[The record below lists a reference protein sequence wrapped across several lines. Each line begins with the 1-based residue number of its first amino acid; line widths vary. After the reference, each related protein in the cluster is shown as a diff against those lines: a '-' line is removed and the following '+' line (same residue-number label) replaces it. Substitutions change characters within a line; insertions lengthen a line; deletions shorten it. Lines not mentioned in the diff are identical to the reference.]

1 MLLGGALNILDSM
14 MSSVST
20 PAAAAAAAAASKPIG
35 STPRGSGLDMVPPQY
50 TRRQMSQ
57 EEMEFIEVCH

>member
-20 PAAAAAAAAASKPIG
+20 PAAAAAAAASKPIG

>member
-1 MLLGGALNILDSM
+1 MLLGGAFNILDSM

-20 PAAAAAAAAASKPIG
+20 PAAAAAAASKPIG

>member
-20 PAAAAAAAAASKPIG
+20 PAAAAAASKPIG